1 MWIEIAYIVG
11 AYLIGSITFAIVVC
25 KLSGSEDPRSAGSGN
40 PGATNVVRVGG
51 WSAAVVTF
59 ICDAAK
65 SAIPLGIT
73 FHSGVDDWVI
83 AGIALAVFLGHLFPV
98 YHGFKGGKGV
108 ATYLGVLIGTQ
119 PLVALMWAGGWL
131 TLVGIFR
138 YSSVGG
144 MTMCAVAPLLLWW
157 QSATYQLIAISVL
170 MSVLV
175 VIRHRQNIKNLIAG
189 TEGQDRIAD

>member
-11 AYLIGSITFAIVVC
+11 AYLIGSVTFAIVVC
-25 KLSGSEDPRSAGSGN
+25 KLLGSEDPRRSGSGN

-51 WSAAVVTF
+51 WSAAAVTF
-59 ICDAAK
+59 IGDAAK
-65 SAIPLGIT
+65 AAIPLGIA
-73 FHSGVDDWVI
+73 FHLGVDDWVI
-83 AGIALAVFLGHLFPV
+83 AGIALAVFLGHLFPI
-98 YHGFKGGKGV
+98 YHRFKGGKGV

-119 PLVALMWAGGWL
+119 PLVALMWVGGWL
-131 TLVGIFR
+131 ALVGIFR
-138 YSSVGG
+138 HSSVGG

-157 QSATYQLIAISVL
+157 QSAAYQLIVISVL

-189 TEGQDRIAD
+189 TEGQDRTAD

>member
-11 AYLIGSITFAIVVC
+11 AYLIGSVTFAIVVC
-25 KLSGSEDPRSAGSGN
+25 KLLGSEDPRRSGSGN

-51 WSAAVVTF
+51 WSAAAVTF
-59 ICDAAK
+59 IGDAAK
-65 SAIPLGIT
+65 AAIPLGIA
-73 FHSGVDDWVI
+73 FHLGVDDWVI

-98 YHGFKGGKGV
+98 YHRFKGGKGV
-108 ATYLGVLIGTQ
+108 ATYLGVLIGAQ
-119 PLVALMWAGGWL
+119 PLVALMWVGGWL
-131 TLVGIFR
+131 ALVGIFR
-138 YSSVGG
+138 HSSVGG

-157 QSATYQLIAISVL
+157 QSAAYQLIVISVL

-189 TEGQDRIAD
+189 TEGQD